1 MSRSKYTFIDSL
13 ASLKLTVT
21 LLALSIF
28 LVLVGTLAQADHDI
42 WFVVEKSYF
51 RVWFAQVEFQCF
63 HRLIE
68 LFTKAEPKPVE
79 GFFWFPGGKLIG
91 FTMMM
96 NLVAAHSLRFK
107 VSARGTRLAAG
118 LGLTAIGLLATA
130 AVLVVGMDDALQSQL
145 STAHCENLWQGIRA
159 LVAGAALWGL
169 YWVIT
174 NQGRIRPVE
183 WSLALFLDA
192 IILAVAFWLFYDHS
206 ARIDDAGLRILWQ
219 LLKATAA
226 TVILLAGCYL
236 LFTKRAGIVLLHAG
250 IGLLM
255 IGEFITGETAQEG
268 QMAIAEGETVNYT
281 YDIRSSELAIATT
294 KPSNNGKQVD
304 QVTVIPESLLSQHS
318 KSGELI
324 SHDDLPFDIRVK
336 AYFLNSRFTQPEEAT
351 NLADQGLGKMVQAAA
366 LPSVTGVG
374 QEMTVNQP
382 SVYLEFLNKDSQ
394 ESYGTWLASTLNVP
408 AMGSLPPQPIEAVPD
423 TPTISLRFKRTYK
436 TYSITL
442 HDFRFDRYVGTETPK
457 NFSSDI
463 TLADPSRGVQ
473 RNLRIWMNNP
483 LRYGGDTLYQSS
495 FDNATEKITYL
506 QVVTNSSWMIPY
518 ISLMLVGIGMLV
530 HFGFSLGRFVNR
542 RQEAHTRE
550 IKNSALPP
558 ESKPINWLA
567 MSLLAPII
575 VGIVTAG
582 FLLNKAR
589 PNSDNNS
596 EYHLTELGQLPVAE
610 GGRIKPFDTLA
621 RTTLQYLSAR
631 QVVSPDKYRDA
642 ADDTTKNSELD
653 NKTSATQWL
662 LEVISGSDIGFDR
675 PVFRVTNIELIEML
689 GMKPKPGFMRYSYNE
704 VLSDR
709 KTLQLQMEKAQAI
722 APYDRTIV
730 QNKTLELATKI
741 AAINKVINAFG
752 SPKFGTDRDK
762 IQQQVQTAMSQVEDL
777 NRSEAARAVFPQD
790 ASADWMTLF
799 EAEIQAL
806 TDMAEQREPNPAT
819 QKWFTALSAF
829 EKEDPQ
835 AFNNAVSQLSN
846 AAEAYE
852 NRIKESGAQ
861 GLAGSEILKQS
872 KLQFEH
878 LFQSFSPFYYCAI
891 CYLIAFFVSAASW
904 LGFPRTLGRSAT
916 AIILVAFLVHTF
928 ALIGRIYIS
937 ERPPVTN
944 LYSSAVFIGWA
955 VVLFGLI
962 LESIY
967 RMGIGNAMASL
978 IGFATLVIA
987 QQLSLDGDT
996 FTVMRA
1002 VLDTQFWLAT
1012 HVVCI
1017 TIGYAATFLA
1027 GFLGMAYI
1035 LGQHLCGALGKNRGD
1050 QVVRMIYG
1058 TLCFALLFSFVG
1070 TVLGG
1075 LWADDSWGRFWG
1087 WDPKENGALIIVL
1100 WNALVLHARWGKM
1113 ARDNGLA
1120 ILAVAGNIT
1129 TAWSWFGVNEL
1140 GVGLHSYGFTDG
1152 LAKTLLYF
1160 IISQLV
1166 IIAIGCA
1173 PIRNDDKAAIAE

>member
-1 MSRSKYTFIDSL
+1 MSRPKYSVIDSL

-63 HRLIE
+63 HRLVE

-91 FTMMM
+91 FAMMM

-130 AVLVVGMDDALQSQL
+130 AVLVAGMDDALQSQL
-145 STAHCENLWQGIRA
+145 SISHCENLWQGIRA
-159 LVAGAALWGL
+159 LVAGTALWGL

-174 NQGRIRPVE
+174 NQGKIRPVE

-192 IILAVAFWLFYDHS
+192 IILAVAFWLFYDHN

-226 TVILLAGCYL
+226 TAILLVGCYL
-236 LFTKRAGIVLLHAG
+236 LFNKRAGIVLLHAG

-281 YDIRSSELAIATT
+281 YDIRSSELAIITT
-294 KPSNNGKQVD
+294 KPAEGGKQID
-304 QVTVIPESLLSQHS
+304 QVTVIPESLLSRHS

-336 AYFLNSRFTQPEEAT
+336 AYFLNSRFIQPEEAT
-351 NLADQGLGKMVQAAA
+351 NLADSGLGKMAQAAA

-382 SVYLEFLNKDSQ
+382 SVYLELLGKESQ

-408 AMGSLPPQPIEAVPD
+408 AMGSLPPQPIETVLD
-423 TPTISLRFKRTYK
+423 KPTISLRFRRTYK
-436 TYSITL
+436 PYSITL

-473 RNLRIWMNNP
+473 RDLRIWMNNP

-542 RQEAHTRE
+542 RQEAHVKELKKSTTPGE
-550 IKNSALPP
+550 T
-558 ESKPINWLA
+558 EPINWLA
-567 MSLLAPII
+567 PTILIPTLVGLTMGAYLLS
-575 VGIVTAG
+575 
-582 FLLNKAR
+582 KAR
-589 PNSDNNS
+589 PNGEKNS
-596 EYHLTELGQLPVAE
+596 EYHLTEFGQLPVAE

-621 RTTLQYLSAR
+621 RTTLQYLSER
-631 QVVSPDKYRDA
+631 QVVLPDEYRDE
-642 ADDTTKNSELD
+642 TEEI
-653 NKTSATQWL
+653 SATQWL
-662 LEVISGSDIGFDR
+662 TEVISGVDAGFDR
-675 PVFRVTNIELIEML
+675 SVFRITNVELIEML
-689 GMKPKPGFMRYSYNE
+689 GLDPKPGFFRYTYNE
-704 VLSDR
+704 ILSDR
-709 KTLQLQMEKAQAI
+709 KTLQSQMENAQAI
-722 APYDRTIV
+722 SPYDRTIV

-741 AAINKVINAFG
+741 AALNKVINAFG

-762 IQQQVQTAMSQVEDL
+762 IQQQVQTAFRQVEDL
-777 NRSEAARAVFPQD
+777 NRSEAACAVFPQD
-790 ASADWMTLF
+790 ASAEWITLF
-799 EAEIQAL
+799 EAELQAL

-819 QKWFTALSAF
+819 QKWFTALSAY
-829 EKEDPQ
+829 EKEDSQ
-835 AFNNAVSQLSN
+835 AFNDAVSQLSN

-852 NRIKESGAQ
+852 NRIKESGGQ
-861 GLAGSEILKQS
+861 DLAGSEILKQS
-872 KLQFEH
+872 KLRFEYF
-878 LFQSFSPFYYCAI
+878 FQSFSPFYYCAA

-904 LGFPRTLGRSAT
+904 LGLPRTLGRSAT
-916 AIILVAFLVHTF
+916 AIILIAFLVHTF
-928 ALIGRIYIS
+928 ALVARIYIS
-937 ERPPVTN
+937 GRPPVTN

-967 RMGIGNAMASL
+967 RMGVGNAMASL

-1035 LGQHLCGALGKNRGD
+1035 LGQHLCGVLGKSRGD

-1160 IISQLV
+1160 IISQLA

-1173 PIRNDDKAAIAE
+1173 PIRNHKKVPVAE